1 VRKEAAPPR
10 PAALPVVQ
18 LSLGDLVPYSLT
30 CVLNCGKM
38 VADGNRLTIALTAP
52 GMATIERGELLSKQV
67 EEALREAIRQGS
79 FVPGQQLP
87 PENELASD
95 YGVSRAT
102 VRSALANL
110 QREGTVLRRQG
121 AGTYVT
127 HAATY
132 LDSRLEEMWDCED
145 MIRATGREASVGWV
159 EYEEM
164 LAGRNATRKLRLSA
178 NESVLVI
185 RKVFLADA
193 QPVIHCEDFIP
204 LRLIRKPFAN
214 QHLSDHVFAFLEEFA
229 GERAA
234 YFVAELSPTVANSTT
249 AQRLECP
256 EGTPLMLFDEVAYNL
271 KDRPICYSL
280 VHHRREGLLLR
291 LVQSRP

>member
-1 VRKEAAPPR
+1 
-10 PAALPVVQ
+10 
-18 LSLGDLVPYSLT
+18 
-30 CVLNCGKM
+30 
-38 VADGNRLTIALTAP
+38 
-52 GMATIERGELLSKQV
+52 MATIERGELLSKQV
-67 EEALREAIRQGS
+67 EEALREAIRQGA
-79 FVPGQQLP
+79 FGPGEQLP

-145 MIRATGREASVGWV
+145 MIRARGYEPSVGWL
-159 EYEEM
+159 EYEET
-164 LAGRNATRKLRLSA
+164 LASDNVRQQLLLNR

-193 QPVIHCEDFIP
+193 QPVIHCEDFVP
-204 LRLIRKPFAN
+204 LGLIRKAFAKHN
-214 QHLSDHVFAFLEEFA
+214 LSQHVFDFLEEFA
-229 GERAA
+229 RERAA
-234 YFVAELSPTVANSTT
+234 YFVAELIPTVANGGIS
-249 AQRLECP
+249 QRLQCP
-256 EGTPLMLFDEVAYNL
+256 QGTPLLLFEEVSYNV

>member
-1 VRKEAAPPR
+1 
-10 PAALPVVQ
+10 
-18 LSLGDLVPYSLT
+18 
-30 CVLNCGKM
+30 
-38 VADGNRLTIALTAP
+38 
-52 GMATIERGELLSKQV
+52 MATIERGELLSKQV

-79 FVPGQQLP
+79 FVPGEQLP
-87 PENELASD
+87 PENELATD

-145 MIRATGREASVGWV
+145 MIRARGHGPSVGWL
-159 EYEEM
+159 EHEET
-164 LAGRNATRKLRLSA
+164 LADQDTRTKLRLGA
-178 NESVLVI
+178 NDSVLVV

-193 QPVIHCEDFIP
+193 VPVIHCEDFIP
-204 LRLIRKPFAN
+204 LRLIRRPFTN
-214 QHLSDHVFAFLEEFA
+214 HDLSQHVFAFLEEFA

-234 YFVAELSPTVANSTT
+234 YFVAELTPTVSKGVIAERLGC
-249 AQRLECP
+249 AQ
-256 EGTPLMLFDEVAYNL
+256 GTPLLLFEEVAYNG
-271 KDRPICYSL
+271 KDKPISCSL
-280 VHHRREGLLLR
+280 VQHRKEGMLLR